1 MFQAWVEGNGTEGKG
16 RPVQGLGRTPLT
28 SPFHHSFSTQFLGV
42 ERYKSRP
49 ERTQA
54 MAGKRYPQFLLI
66 GDSIVQFSSL
76 LRDGF
81 CFGAGLEERECLLGY
96 LECTLAGSLSPLSIR
111 ICTEVSDD

>member
-1 MFQAWVEGNGTEGKG
+1 
-16 RPVQGLGRTPLT
+16 
-28 SPFHHSFSTQFLGV
+28 
-42 ERYKSRP
+42 
-49 ERTQA
+49 

-81 CFGAGLEERECLLGY
+81 CFGAELEERECLLGY

-111 ICTEVSDD
+111 FCTEVSDD